1 MDPPCATRSA
11 IVELHLVPLDP
22 LLQSST
28 SRRHAQ
34 ASRHIGWLR
43 PPDDARG
50 RGRQAAALP
59 ETKAEEQRRC
69 RGRRETGR
77 EGRWRVKKLGEREE
91 MEVNG

>member
-1 MDPPCATRSA
+1 MDPPRAARSA
-11 IVELHLVPLDP
+11 AAELHPISLDP

-28 SRRHAQ
+28 PRRRAQ
-34 ASRHIGWLR
+34 AGRHIGWLR

-50 RGRQAAALP
+50 RGRRAAALL

-77 EGRWRVKKLGEREE
+77 EGRWRVKKVRRE
-91 MEVNG
+91 GGDGS